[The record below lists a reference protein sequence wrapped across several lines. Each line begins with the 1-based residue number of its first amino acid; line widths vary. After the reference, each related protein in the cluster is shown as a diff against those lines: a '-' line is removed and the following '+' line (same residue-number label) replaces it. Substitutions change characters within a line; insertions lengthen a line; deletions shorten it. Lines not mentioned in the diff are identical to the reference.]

1 MTDVEIRKARADE
14 VAEFYM
20 GRETPYELM
29 RVNGKVVAMVAIVR
43 DPDGMRT
50 WATLDVAKDTA
61 PSMTLVRALMRGLK
75 DRGGVIHVACNALQ
89 HPNAPK
95 LLRVLGFRP
104 TLEERANM
112 RVWEWQSSH

>member
-1 MTDVEIRKARADE
+1 MTAIEIRPARADE
-14 VAEFYM
+14 VAEFYA

-29 RVNGKVVAMVAIVR
+29 RVNGVIVAMVALVR

-50 WATLDVAKDTA
+50 WATLDVAPGAA
-61 PSMTLVRALMRGLK
+61 PSMTLVRALIRGLK

-89 HPNAPK
+89 HPQAPK